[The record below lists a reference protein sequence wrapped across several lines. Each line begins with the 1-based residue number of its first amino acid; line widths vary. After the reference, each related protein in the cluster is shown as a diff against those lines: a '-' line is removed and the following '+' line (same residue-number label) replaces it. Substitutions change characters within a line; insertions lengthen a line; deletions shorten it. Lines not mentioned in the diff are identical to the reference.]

1 MTVALFVTDTG
12 KRSELQERL
21 AAELREKMARTS
33 EDGGEKLIV
42 DESPDLVEGSAY
54 VKNFEKRPSV
64 NGRVVA
70 LIGVLVV
77 AAVVCG
83 LVIVLQ

>member
-1 MTVALFVTDTG
+1 MALFVTDTG

-21 AAELREKMARTS
+21 AAELREKMARAG
-33 EDGGEKLIV
+33 EGGGEPSIV
-42 DESPDLVEGSAY
+42 DESPDLVEDSSY
-54 VKNFEKRPSV
+54 IKDFEKKSSV

-70 LIGVLVV
+70 LVGILVAV
-77 AAVVCG
+77 ALVCG